1 MVHRPRNSVWHNT
14 TVTHSTKPNEQ
25 ATLMRKTLTR
35 FKQISC
41 YSRVMG
47 SRLINSFA
55 LASSILFTLPSNA
68 AEQTY
73 QLETLAEGLNF
84 PWSVDF
90 LPSGDLL
97 VAELDGTLKRI
108 AKDGSSSTPI
118 NGVPTVYRARQGG
131 LFDVLLDKDFATND
145 TLFLSYAEGDSEEN
159 GTTVARATLAG
170 NILTN
175 VQVIFTANPS
185 KYASLHYGGRMALT
199 SDDMLLI
206 TTGDGFDFREHAQ
219 DLNSHL
225 GKTIRINKDGSP
237 ARGNPFPEAAKV
249 WTYGHRNPQGLAIAL
264 DGTVYL
270 NEHGPKGGDE
280 LNIITKANNYGWP
293 AITYGMDYNGAYV
306 SPLTEYPGMQQPQ
319 HIWTPSIGPSG
330 MAFYEGDKFPKWK
343 NSLFVGAL
351 VNKEVRRLTV
361 DNQQV
366 TAEETVFAELD
377 ARIRDIRVGPDG
389 LLYIV
394 TDGEQGAVIRVNPE
408 QD

>member
-1 MVHRPRNSVWHNT
+1 M
-14 TVTHSTKPNEQ
+14 KKAQE
-25 ATLMRKTLTR
+25 LFRKISLNFQIIGTR
-35 FKQISC
+35 LAK
-41 YSRVMG
+41 
-47 SRLINSFA
+47 SFA
-55 LASSILFTLPSNA
+55 LAAIILFTLPTNA
-68 AEQTY
+68 EEQTY
-73 QLETLAEGLNF
+73 RLETLAEGLNF

-90 LPSGDLL
+90 LPNGDLL
-97 VAELDGTLKRI
+97 VAELEGTLKRI
-108 AKDGSSSTPI
+108 SKDGSSS
-118 NGVPTVYRARQGG
+118 NSVSAVPTVYRASQGG
-131 LFDVLLDKDFATND
+131 LFDVLLDKDFATNS
-145 TLFLSYAEGDSEEN
+145 TLYLSYAEGDSEEN
-159 GTTVARATLAG
+159 GTTVARATLTG
-170 NILTN
+170 NALTD
-175 VQVIFTANPS
+175 VEIIFTASPR
-185 KYASLHYGGRMALT
+185 KYAPLHYGGRMAFT
-199 SDDMLLI
+199 SDDLLLI

-237 ARGNPFPEAAKV
+237 AQGNPFPEAPKV

-280 LNIITKANNYGWP
+280 LNVITKASNYGWP

-319 HIWTPSIGPSG
+319 HVWTPSIGPSG
-330 MAFYEGDKFPKWK
+330 MAFYEGNKFPKWQ

-351 VNKEVRRLTV
+351 VDKEVRRLTV
-361 DNQQV
+361 ENQQV

-394 TDGEQGAVIRVNPE
+394 TDGDPGTVIRVHPE
-408 QD
+408 

>member
-1 MVHRPRNSVWHNT
+1 MKKAQELFR
-14 TVTHSTKPNEQ
+14 
-25 ATLMRKTLTR
+25 
-35 FKQISC
+35 QISL
-41 YSRVMG
+41 YFQIIG
-47 SRLINSFA
+47 TRLAKSIA
-55 LASSILFTLPSNA
+55 LAAIILFTLPTNA
-68 AEQTY
+68 EEQTY
-73 QLETLAEGLNF
+73 RLETLAEGLNF

-90 LPSGDLL
+90 LPNGDLL
-97 VAELDGTLKRI
+97 VAELEGTLKRI
-108 AKDGSSSTPI
+108 SKDGSSS
-118 NGVPTVYRARQGG
+118 NSVSGVPTVYRASQGG
-131 LFDVLLDKDFATND
+131 LFDVLLDKDFATNS
-145 TLFLSYAEGDSEEN
+145 TLYLSYAEGDSEEN
-159 GTTVARATLAG
+159 GTTVARATLTG
-170 NILTN
+170 NALTD
-175 VQVIFTANPS
+175 VEVIFTASPR
-185 KYASLHYGGRMALT
+185 KYAPLHYGGRMAFT
-199 SDDMLLI
+199 SDDLLLI

-237 ARGNPFPEAAKV
+237 AQGNPFPEAPKV

-280 LNIITKANNYGWP
+280 LNVITKANNYGWP

-319 HIWTPSIGPSG
+319 HVWTPSIGPSG
-330 MAFYEGDKFPKWK
+330 MAFYEGDKFPKWQ

-361 DNQQV
+361 ENQQV
-366 TAEETVFAELD
+366 TAEETVFAELG

-394 TDGEQGAVIRVNPE
+394 TDGDPGTVIKVHPE
-408 QD
+408 

>member
-1 MVHRPRNSVWHNT
+1 MKKAQELFRKISLNFQIIGTRLA
-14 TVTHSTKPNEQ
+14 KP
-25 ATLMRKTLTR
+25 
-35 FKQISC
+35 
-41 YSRVMG
+41 
-47 SRLINSFA
+47 FA
-55 LASSILFTLPSNA
+55 LAAIILFTLPTNA
-68 AEQTY
+68 EEQTY
-73 QLETLAEGLNF
+73 RLETLAEGLNF

-90 LPSGDLL
+90 LPNGDLL
-97 VAELDGTLKRI
+97 VAELEGTLKRI
-108 AKDGSSSTPI
+108 SKDGSSS
-118 NGVPTVYRARQGG
+118 NSVSAVPTVYRASQGG
-131 LFDVLLDKDFATND
+131 LFDVLLDKDFATNS
-145 TLFLSYAEGDSEEN
+145 TLYLSYADGDSEEN
-159 GTTVARATLAG
+159 GTTVARATLTG
-170 NILTN
+170 NALTD
-175 VQVIFTANPS
+175 VEIIFTASPR
-185 KYASLHYGGRMALT
+185 KYAPLHYGGRMAFT
-199 SDDMLLI
+199 SDDLLLI

-237 ARGNPFPEAAKV
+237 AQGNPFPEAPKV

-280 LNIITKANNYGWP
+280 LNVITKANNYGWP

-319 HIWTPSIGPSG
+319 HVWTPSIGPSG
-330 MAFYEGDKFPKWK
+330 MAFYEGNKFPKWQ

-351 VNKEVRRLTV
+351 VDKEVRRLTV
-361 DNQQV
+361 ENQQV

-394 TDGEQGAVIRVNPE
+394 TDGDPGTVIRVHPE
-408 QD
+408 

>member
-1 MVHRPRNSVWHNT
+1 MKKAQEPF
-14 TVTHSTKPNEQ
+14 
-25 ATLMRKTLTR
+25 RKISLNFQIIGTR
-35 FKQISC
+35 LAK
-41 YSRVMG
+41 
-47 SRLINSFA
+47 SFA
-55 LASSILFTLPSNA
+55 LAAIILFTLPTNA
-68 AEQTY
+68 EEQTY
-73 QLETLAEGLNF
+73 RLETLAAGLNF

-90 LPSGDLL
+90 LPNGDLL
-97 VAELDGTLKRI
+97 VAELEGTLKRI
-108 AKDGSSSTPI
+108 SKDGSSS
-118 NGVPTVYRARQGG
+118 NSVSAVPTVYRASQGG
-131 LFDVLLDKDFATND
+131 LFDVLLDKDFATNS
-145 TLFLSYAEGDSEEN
+145 TLYLSYAEGDSEEN
-159 GTTVARATLAG
+159 GTTVARATLTG
-170 NILTN
+170 NALTD
-175 VQVIFTANPS
+175 VEVIFTASPR
-185 KYASLHYGGRMALT
+185 KYAPLHYGGRMAFT
-199 SDDMLLI
+199 SDDLLLI

-237 ARGNPFPEAAKV
+237 AQGNPFPEAPKV
-249 WTYGHRNPQGLAIAL
+249 WTYGHRNPQGLAIAP

-280 LNIITKANNYGWP
+280 LNVITKANNYGWP

-319 HIWTPSIGPSG
+319 HVWTPSIGPSG
-330 MAFYEGDKFPKWK
+330 MAFYEGNKFPKWQ

-361 DNQQV
+361 ENQQV

-394 TDGEQGAVIRVNPE
+394 TDGDPGTVIRVHPE
-408 QD
+408 

>member
-1 MVHRPRNSVWHNT
+1 MKKAQELFR
-14 TVTHSTKPNEQ
+14 
-25 ATLMRKTLTR
+25 
-35 FKQISC
+35 QISL
-41 YSRVMG
+41 YFQIIG
-47 SRLINSFA
+47 TRLAKSIA
-55 LASSILFTLPSNA
+55 LAAIILFTLPTNA
-68 AEQTY
+68 EEQTY
-73 QLETLAEGLNF
+73 RLETLAEGLNF

-90 LPSGDLL
+90 LPNGDLL
-97 VAELDGTLKRI
+97 VAELEGTLKRI
-108 AKDGSSSTPI
+108 SKDGSSS
-118 NGVPTVYRARQGG
+118 NSVSGVPTVYRASQGG
-131 LFDVLLDKDFATND
+131 LFDVLLDKDFATNS
-145 TLFLSYAEGDSEEN
+145 TLYLSYAEGDSDEN
-159 GTTVARATLAG
+159 GTTVARATLTG
-170 NILTN
+170 NALTD
-175 VQVIFTANPS
+175 VEVIFTASPR
-185 KYASLHYGGRMALT
+185 KYAPLHYGGRMAFT
-199 SDDMLLI
+199 SDDLLLI

-237 ARGNPFPEAAKV
+237 AQDNPFPEAPKV

-280 LNIITKANNYGWP
+280 LNVITKANNYGWP

-319 HIWTPSIGPSG
+319 HVWTPSIGPSG
-330 MAFYEGDKFPKWK
+330 MAFYAGDKFPKWQ

-361 DNQQV
+361 ENQQV
-366 TAEETVFAELD
+366 TAEETMFAELD

-394 TDGEQGAVIRVNPE
+394 TDGDPGTVIKVHPE
-408 QD
+408 

>member
-1 MVHRPRNSVWHNT
+1 M
-14 TVTHSTKPNEQ
+14 KKAQE
-25 ATLMRKTLTR
+25 L
-35 FKQISC
+35 FKQISLNFQII
-41 YSRVMG
+41 G
-47 SRLINSFA
+47 TRLAKSFA
-55 LASSILFTLPSNA
+55 LAAIVLFTLPTNA
-68 AEQTY
+68 EEQSY
-73 QLETLAEGLNF
+73 RLETLAEGLNF

-90 LPSGDLL
+90 LPNGDLL
-97 VAELDGTLKRI
+97 VAELEGTLKRI
-108 AKDGSSSTPI
+108 SKDGSSS
-118 NGVPTVYRARQGG
+118 NSVSAVPTVYRASQGG
-131 LFDVLLDKDFATND
+131 LFDVLLDKDFATNS
-145 TLFLSYAEGDSEEN
+145 TLYLSYAEGDSEEN
-159 GTTVARATLAG
+159 GTTVARATLTG
-170 NILTN
+170 NALTD
-175 VQVIFTANPS
+175 VEIIFTASPR
-185 KYASLHYGGRMALT
+185 KYAPLHYGGRMAFT
-199 SDDMLLI
+199 SDDLLLI

-237 ARGNPFPEAAKV
+237 AQGNPFPEAPKV

-280 LNIITKANNYGWP
+280 LNVITKANNYGWP

-319 HIWTPSIGPSG
+319 HVWTPSIGPSG
-330 MAFYEGDKFPKWK
+330 MAFYEGNKFPKWQ

-351 VNKEVRRLTV
+351 VDKEVRRLTV
-361 DNQQV
+361 ENQQV

-394 TDGEQGAVIRVNPE
+394 TDGDPGTVIRVHPE
-408 QD
+408 

>member
-1 MVHRPRNSVWHNT
+1 M
-14 TVTHSTKPNEQ
+14 KKAQE
-25 ATLMRKTLTR
+25 L
-35 FKQISC
+35 FKQISLNFQII
-41 YSRVMG
+41 G
-47 SRLINSFA
+47 TRLAKSFA
-55 LASSILFTLPSNA
+55 LAAIVLFTLPTNA
-68 AEQTY
+68 EEQSY
-73 QLETLAEGLNF
+73 RLETLAEGLNF

-90 LPSGDLL
+90 LPNGDLL
-97 VAELDGTLKRI
+97 VAELEGTLKRI
-108 AKDGSSSTPI
+108 SKDGSSS
-118 NGVPTVYRARQGG
+118 NSVSAVPTVYRASQGG
-131 LFDVLLDKDFATND
+131 LFDVLLDKDFATNS
-145 TLFLSYAEGDSEEN
+145 TLYLSYAEGDSEEN
-159 GTTVARATLAG
+159 GTTVARATLTG
-170 NILTN
+170 NALTD
-175 VQVIFTANPS
+175 VEVIFTASPR
-185 KYASLHYGGRMALT
+185 KYAPLHYGGRMAFT
-199 SDDMLLI
+199 SDDLLLI

-219 DLNSHL
+219 DLNSHV

-237 ARGNPFPEAAKV
+237 AQGNPFPEAPKI

-280 LNIITKANNYGWP
+280 LNVITKANNYGWP

-319 HIWTPSIGPSG
+319 HVWTPSIGPSG
-330 MAFYEGDKFPKWK
+330 MAFYEGNKFPKWQ

-361 DNQQV
+361 ENQQV

-394 TDGEQGAVIRVNPE
+394 TDGDPGTVIRVHPE
-408 QD
+408 

>member
-1 MVHRPRNSVWHNT
+1 MKKAQELFR
-14 TVTHSTKPNEQ
+14 
-25 ATLMRKTLTR
+25 
-35 FKQISC
+35 QISL
-41 YSRVMG
+41 YFQIIG
-47 SRLINSFA
+47 TRLAKSIA
-55 LASSILFTLPSNA
+55 LAAIILFTLPTNA
-68 AEQTY
+68 EEQTY
-73 QLETLAEGLNF
+73 RLETLAEGLNF

-90 LPSGDLL
+90 LPNGDLL
-97 VAELDGTLKRI
+97 VAELEGTLKRI
-108 AKDGSSSTPI
+108 SKDGSSS
-118 NGVPTVYRARQGG
+118 NSVSGVPTVYRASQGG
-131 LFDVLLDKDFATND
+131 LFDVLLDKDFATNS
-145 TLFLSYAEGDSEEN
+145 TLYLSYAEGDSDEN
-159 GTTVARATLAG
+159 GTTVARATLTG
-170 NILTN
+170 NALTD
-175 VQVIFTANPS
+175 VEVIFTASPR
-185 KYASLHYGGRMALT
+185 KYAPLHYGGRMAFT
-199 SDDMLLI
+199 SDDLLLI

-237 ARGNPFPEAAKV
+237 AQDNPFPEAPKV

-280 LNIITKANNYGWP
+280 LNVITKANNYGWP

-319 HIWTPSIGPSG
+319 HVWTPSIGPSG
-330 MAFYEGDKFPKWK
+330 MAFYAGDKFPKWQ

-361 DNQQV
+361 ENQQV

-394 TDGEQGAVIRVNPE
+394 TDGDPGTVIKVHPE
-408 QD
+408 

>member
-1 MVHRPRNSVWHNT
+1 M
-14 TVTHSTKPNEQ
+14 KKAQE
-25 ATLMRKTLTR
+25 LFRKISLNFQIIGTR
-35 FKQISC
+35 LAK
-41 YSRVMG
+41 
-47 SRLINSFA
+47 SFA
-55 LASSILFTLPSNA
+55 LAAIILFTLPTIA
-68 AEQTY
+68 EEQTY
-73 QLETLAEGLNF
+73 RLETLAEGLNF

-90 LPSGDLL
+90 LPNGDLL
-97 VAELDGTLKRI
+97 VAELEGTLKRI
-108 AKDGSSSTPI
+108 SKDGSSS
-118 NGVPTVYRARQGG
+118 NSVSAVPTVYRASQGG
-131 LFDVLLDKDFATND
+131 LFDVLLDKDFATNS
-145 TLFLSYAEGDSEEN
+145 TLYLSYAEGDSEEN
-159 GTTVARATLAG
+159 GTTVARATLTG
-170 NILTN
+170 NALTD
-175 VQVIFTANPS
+175 VEIIFTASPR
-185 KYASLHYGGRMALT
+185 KYAPLHYGGRMAFT
-199 SDDMLLI
+199 SDDLLLI

-237 ARGNPFPEAAKV
+237 AQGNPFPEAPKV

-280 LNIITKANNYGWP
+280 LNVITKANNYGWP

-319 HIWTPSIGPSG
+319 HVWTPSIGPSG
-330 MAFYEGDKFPKWK
+330 MAFYEGNKFPKWQ

-351 VNKEVRRLTV
+351 VDKEVRRLTV
-361 DNQQV
+361 ENQQV

-394 TDGEQGAVIRVNPE
+394 TDGDPGTVIRVHPE
-408 QD
+408 

>member
-1 MVHRPRNSVWHNT
+1 MKKAQEPF
-14 TVTHSTKPNEQ
+14 
-25 ATLMRKTLTR
+25 RKISLNFQIIGTR
-35 FKQISC
+35 LAK
-41 YSRVMG
+41 
-47 SRLINSFA
+47 SFA
-55 LASSILFTLPSNA
+55 LAAIILFTLPTNA
-68 AEQTY
+68 EEQTY
-73 QLETLAEGLNF
+73 RLETLAEGLNF

-90 LPSGDLL
+90 LPNGDLL
-97 VAELDGTLKRI
+97 VAELEGTLKRI
-108 AKDGSSSTPI
+108 SKDGSSS
-118 NGVPTVYRARQGG
+118 NSVSAVPTVYRASQGG
-131 LFDVLLDKDFATND
+131 LFDVLLDKDFATNS
-145 TLFLSYAEGDSEEN
+145 TLYLSYAEGNSEEN
-159 GTTVARATLAG
+159 GTTVARATLTG
-170 NILTN
+170 NALTD
-175 VQVIFTANPS
+175 VEVIFTASPR
-185 KYASLHYGGRMALT
+185 KYAPLHYGGRMAFT
-199 SDDMLLI
+199 SDDLLLI

-237 ARGNPFPEAAKV
+237 AQGNPFPEAPKV
-249 WTYGHRNPQGLAIAL
+249 WTYGHRNPQGLAIAP

-280 LNIITKANNYGWP
+280 LNVITKANNYGWP

-319 HIWTPSIGPSG
+319 YVWTPSIGPSG
-330 MAFYEGDKFPKWK
+330 MAFYEGNKFPKWQ

-361 DNQQV
+361 ENQQV

-394 TDGEQGAVIRVNPE
+394 TDGDPGTVIKVHPE
-408 QD
+408 

>member
-1 MVHRPRNSVWHNT
+1 MKKAQELFR
-14 TVTHSTKPNEQ
+14 
-25 ATLMRKTLTR
+25 
-35 FKQISC
+35 QISL
-41 YSRVMG
+41 YFQIIG
-47 SRLINSFA
+47 TRLAKSFA
-55 LASSILFTLPSNA
+55 LAAIILFTLPTNA
-68 AEQTY
+68 EEQTY
-73 QLETLAEGLNF
+73 RLETLAEGLNF

-90 LPSGDLL
+90 LPNGDLL
-97 VAELDGTLKRI
+97 VAELEGTLKRI
-108 AKDGSSSTPI
+108 SKDGSSS
-118 NGVPTVYRARQGG
+118 NSVSGVPTVYRASQGG
-131 LFDVLLDKDFATND
+131 LFDVLLDKDFATNS
-145 TLFLSYAEGDSEEN
+145 TLYLSYAEGDSDEN
-159 GTTVARATLAG
+159 GTTVARATLTG
-170 NILTN
+170 NALTD
-175 VQVIFTANPS
+175 VEVIFTASPR
-185 KYASLHYGGRMALT
+185 KYAPLHYGGRMAFT
-199 SDDMLLI
+199 SDDLLLI

-237 ARGNPFPEAAKV
+237 AQDNPFPEAPKV

-280 LNIITKANNYGWP
+280 LNVITKANNYGWP

-319 HIWTPSIGPSG
+319 HVWTPSIGPSG
-330 MAFYEGDKFPKWK
+330 MAFYEGNKFPKWQ

-361 DNQQV
+361 ENQQV

-394 TDGEQGAVIRVNPE
+394 TDGDPGTVIKVHPE
-408 QD
+408 

>member
-1 MVHRPRNSVWHNT
+1 M
-14 TVTHSTKPNEQ
+14 
-25 ATLMRKTLTR
+25 
-35 FKQISC
+35 
-41 YSRVMG
+41 
-47 SRLINSFA
+47 
-55 LASSILFTLPSNA
+55 FTLPTNA
-68 AEQTY
+68 EEQTY
-73 QLETLAEGLNF
+73 RLETLAKGLNF

-90 LPSGDLL
+90 LPNGDLL
-97 VAELDGTLKRI
+97 VAELEGTLKRI
-108 AKDGSSSTPI
+108 SKDGSSS
-118 NGVPTVYRARQGG
+118 NSVSAVPTVYRASQGG
-131 LFDVLLDKDFATND
+131 LFDVLLDKDFATNS
-145 TLFLSYAEGDSEEN
+145 TLYLSYAEGDSEEN
-159 GTTVARATLAG
+159 GTTVARATLTG
-170 NILTN
+170 NALTD
-175 VQVIFTANPS
+175 VEVIFTASPR
-185 KYASLHYGGRMALT
+185 KYAPLHYGGRMAFT
-199 SDDMLLI
+199 SDDLLLI

-237 ARGNPFPEAAKV
+237 AQGNPFPEAPKV

-280 LNIITKANNYGWP
+280 LNVITKANNYGWP

-319 HIWTPSIGPSG
+319 YVWTPSIGPSG
-330 MAFYEGDKFPKWK
+330 MAFYEGNKFPKWQ

-361 DNQQV
+361 ENQQV

-394 TDGEQGAVIRVNPE
+394 TDGDPGTVIRVHPE
-408 QD
+408 

>member
-1 MVHRPRNSVWHNT
+1 MKKAQELFR
-14 TVTHSTKPNEQ
+14 
-25 ATLMRKTLTR
+25 
-35 FKQISC
+35 QISL
-41 YSRVMG
+41 YFQIIG
-47 SRLINSFA
+47 TRLAKSIA
-55 LASSILFTLPSNA
+55 LAAIILFTLPTNA
-68 AEQTY
+68 EEQTY
-73 QLETLAEGLNF
+73 RLETLAEGLNF

-90 LPSGDLL
+90 LPNGDLL
-97 VAELDGTLKRI
+97 VAELEGTLKRI
-108 AKDGSSSTPI
+108 SKDGSSS
-118 NGVPTVYRARQGG
+118 NSVSGVPTVYRASQGG
-131 LFDVLLDKDFATND
+131 LFDVLLDKDFATNS
-145 TLFLSYAEGDSEEN
+145 TLYLSYAEGDSEEN
-159 GTTVARATLAG
+159 GTTVARATLTG
-170 NILTN
+170 NALTD
-175 VQVIFTANPS
+175 VEVIFTASPR
-185 KYASLHYGGRMALT
+185 KYAPLHYGGRMAFT
-199 SDDMLLI
+199 SDDLLLI

-237 ARGNPFPEAAKV
+237 AQGNPFPEAPKV

-280 LNIITKANNYGWP
+280 LNVITKANNYGWP

-319 HIWTPSIGPSG
+319 HVWTPSIGPSG
-330 MAFYEGDKFPKWK
+330 MAFYAGDKFPKWQ

-361 DNQQV
+361 ENQQV

-394 TDGEQGAVIRVNPE
+394 TDGDPGTVIKVHPE
-408 QD
+408 

>member
-1 MVHRPRNSVWHNT
+1 M
-14 TVTHSTKPNEQ
+14 KKAQE
-25 ATLMRKTLTR
+25 L
-35 FKQISC
+35 FKQISLNFQII
-41 YSRVMG
+41 G
-47 SRLINSFA
+47 TRLAKSFA
-55 LASSILFTLPSNA
+55 LAAIVLFTLPTNA
-68 AEQTY
+68 EEQSY
-73 QLETLAEGLNF
+73 RLETLAEGLNF

-90 LPSGDLL
+90 LPNGDLL
-97 VAELDGTLKRI
+97 VAELEGTLKRI
-108 AKDGSSSTPI
+108 SKDGSSS
-118 NGVPTVYRARQGG
+118 NSVSAVPTVYRASQGG
-131 LFDVLLDKDFATND
+131 LFDVLLDKDFATNS
-145 TLFLSYAEGDSEEN
+145 TLYLSYEEGDSEEN
-159 GTTVARATLAG
+159 GTTVARATLTG
-170 NILTN
+170 NALTD
-175 VQVIFTANPS
+175 VEVIFTASPR
-185 KYASLHYGGRMALT
+185 KYAPLHYGGRMAFT
-199 SDDMLLI
+199 SDDLLLI

-237 ARGNPFPEAAKV
+237 AQGNPFPEAPKV

-280 LNIITKANNYGWP
+280 LNVITKANNYGWP

-319 HIWTPSIGPSG
+319 HVWTPSIGPSG
-330 MAFYEGDKFPKWK
+330 MAFYEGNKFPKWQ

-361 DNQQV
+361 ENQQV

-394 TDGEQGAVIRVNPE
+394 TDGDPGTVIRVHPE
-408 QD
+408 

>member
-1 MVHRPRNSVWHNT
+1 M
-14 TVTHSTKPNEQ
+14 KKAQE
-25 ATLMRKTLTR
+25 L
-35 FKQISC
+35 FKQISLNFQII
-41 YSRVMG
+41 G
-47 SRLINSFA
+47 TRLAKSFA
-55 LASSILFTLPSNA
+55 LAAIVLFTLPTNA
-68 AEQTY
+68 EEQSY
-73 QLETLAEGLNF
+73 RLETLAEGLNF

-90 LPSGDLL
+90 LPNGDLL
-97 VAELDGTLKRI
+97 VAELEGTLKRI
-108 AKDGSSSTPI
+108 SKDGSSS
-118 NGVPTVYRARQGG
+118 NSVSAVPTVYRASQGG
-131 LFDVLLDKDFATND
+131 LFDVLLDKDFATNS
-145 TLFLSYAEGDSEEN
+145 TLYLSYAEGDSEEN
-159 GTTVARATLAG
+159 GTTVARATLTG
-170 NILTN
+170 NALTD
-175 VQVIFTANPS
+175 VEVIFTASPR
-185 KYASLHYGGRMALT
+185 KYAPLHYGGRMAFT
-199 SDDMLLI
+199 SDDLLLI

-237 ARGNPFPEAAKV
+237 AQGNPFPEAPKV

-280 LNIITKANNYGWP
+280 LNVITKANNYGWP

-319 HIWTPSIGPSG
+319 HVWTPSIGPSG
-330 MAFYEGDKFPKWK
+330 MAFYEGNKFPKWQ

-361 DNQQV
+361 ENQQV

-394 TDGEQGAVIRVNPE
+394 TDGDPGTVIRVHPE
-408 QD
+408 

>member
-1 MVHRPRNSVWHNT
+1 MKKAQEPF
-14 TVTHSTKPNEQ
+14 
-25 ATLMRKTLTR
+25 RKISLNFQIIGTR
-35 FKQISC
+35 LAK
-41 YSRVMG
+41 
-47 SRLINSFA
+47 SFA
-55 LASSILFTLPSNA
+55 LAAIVLFTLPTNA
-68 AEQTY
+68 EEQSY
-73 QLETLAEGLNF
+73 RIETLAEGLNF

-90 LPSGDLL
+90 LPNGDLL
-97 VAELDGTLKRI
+97 VAELEGTLKRI
-108 AKDGSSSTPI
+108 SKDGSSS
-118 NGVPTVYRARQGG
+118 NSVSAVPTVYRASQGG
-131 LFDVLLDKDFATND
+131 LFDVLLDKDFATNS
-145 TLFLSYAEGDSEEN
+145 TLYLSYAEGDSEEN
-159 GTTVARATLAG
+159 GTTVARATLTG
-170 NILTN
+170 NALTD
-175 VQVIFTANPS
+175 VEVIFTASPR
-185 KYASLHYGGRMALT
+185 KYAPLHYGGRMAFT
-199 SDDMLLI
+199 SDDLLLI

-237 ARGNPFPEAAKV
+237 AQGNPFPEAPKV
-249 WTYGHRNPQGLAIAL
+249 WTYGHRNPQGLAIAP

-280 LNIITKANNYGWP
+280 LNVITKANNYGWP

-319 HIWTPSIGPSG
+319 YVWTPSIGPSG
-330 MAFYEGDKFPKWK
+330 MAFYEGNKFPKWQ

-361 DNQQV
+361 ENQQV

-394 TDGEQGAVIRVNPE
+394 TDGDPGTVIRVHPE
-408 QD
+408 

>member
-1 MVHRPRNSVWHNT
+1 MKKAQELFRKISLNFQIIGTRLA
-14 TVTHSTKPNEQ
+14 KP
-25 ATLMRKTLTR
+25 
-35 FKQISC
+35 
-41 YSRVMG
+41 
-47 SRLINSFA
+47 FA
-55 LASSILFTLPSNA
+55 LAAIILFTLPTNA
-68 AEQTY
+68 EEQTY
-73 QLETLAEGLNF
+73 RLETLAEGLNF

-90 LPSGDLL
+90 LPNGDLL
-97 VAELDGTLKRI
+97 VAELEGTLKRI
-108 AKDGSSSTPI
+108 SKDGSSS
-118 NGVPTVYRARQGG
+118 NSVSAVPTVYRASQGG
-131 LFDVLLDKDFATND
+131 LFDVLLDKDFATNS
-145 TLFLSYAEGDSEEN
+145 TLYLSYAEGDSEEN
-159 GTTVARATLAG
+159 GTTVARATLTG
-170 NILTN
+170 NALTD
-175 VQVIFTANPS
+175 VEVIFTASPR
-185 KYASLHYGGRMALT
+185 KYAPLHYGGRMAFT
-199 SDDMLLI
+199 SDDLLLI

-237 ARGNPFPEAAKV
+237 AQGNPFPEAPKV

-280 LNIITKANNYGWP
+280 LNVITKANNYGWP

-319 HIWTPSIGPSG
+319 HVWTPSIGPSG
-330 MAFYEGDKFPKWK
+330 MAFYEGNKFPKWQ

-351 VNKEVRRLTV
+351 VDKEVRRLTV
-361 DNQQV
+361 ENQQV

-394 TDGEQGAVIRVNPE
+394 TDGDPGTVIRVHPE
-408 QD
+408 

>member
-1 MVHRPRNSVWHNT
+1 MNCLKKISLNFQIIGTRLA
-14 TVTHSTKPNEQ
+14 KP
-25 ATLMRKTLTR
+25 
-35 FKQISC
+35 
-41 YSRVMG
+41 
-47 SRLINSFA
+47 FA
-55 LASSILFTLPSNA
+55 LAAIILFTLPTNA
-68 AEQTY
+68 EEQTY
-73 QLETLAEGLNF
+73 RLETLAEGLNF

-90 LPSGDLL
+90 LPNGDLL
-97 VAELDGTLKRI
+97 VAELEGTLKRI
-108 AKDGSSSTPI
+108 SKDGSYSNSVSA
-118 NGVPTVYRARQGG
+118 VPTVYRASQGR
-131 LFDVLLDKDFATND
+131 LFDVLLDKDFATNS
-145 TLFLSYAEGDSEEN
+145 TLYLSYADGDSEEN
-159 GTTVARATLAG
+159 GTTVARATLTG
-170 NILTN
+170 NALTD
-175 VQVIFTANPS
+175 VEIIFTASPR
-185 KYASLHYGGRMALT
+185 KYAPLHYGGRMAFT
-199 SDDMLLI
+199 SDDLLLI

-237 ARGNPFPEAAKV
+237 AQGNPFPEAPKV

-280 LNIITKANNYGWP
+280 LSVITKANNYGWP

-319 HIWTPSIGPSG
+319 HVWTPSIGPSG
-330 MAFYEGDKFPKWK
+330 MAFYEGNKFPKWQ

-351 VNKEVRRLTV
+351 VDKEVRRLTV
-361 DNQQV
+361 ENQQV

-394 TDGEQGAVIRVNPE
+394 TDGDPGTVIRVHPE
-408 QD
+408 

>member
-1 MVHRPRNSVWHNT
+1 MKKAQELFR
-14 TVTHSTKPNEQ
+14 
-25 ATLMRKTLTR
+25 
-35 FKQISC
+35 QISL
-41 YSRVMG
+41 YFQIIG
-47 SRLINSFA
+47 TRLAKSIA
-55 LASSILFTLPSNA
+55 LAAIILFTLPTNA
-68 AEQTY
+68 EEQTY
-73 QLETLAEGLNF
+73 RLETLAEGLNF

-90 LPSGDLL
+90 LPNGDLL
-97 VAELDGTLKRI
+97 VAELEGTLKRI
-108 AKDGSSSTPI
+108 SKDGSSS
-118 NGVPTVYRARQGG
+118 NSVSGVPTVYRASQGG
-131 LFDVLLDKDFATND
+131 LFDVLLDKDFATNS
-145 TLFLSYAEGDSEEN
+145 TLYLSYAEGDSDEN
-159 GTTVARATLAG
+159 GTTVARATLTG
-170 NILTN
+170 NALID
-175 VQVIFTANPS
+175 VEVIFTASPR
-185 KYASLHYGGRMALT
+185 KYAPLHYGGRMAFT
-199 SDDMLLI
+199 SDDLLLI

-237 ARGNPFPEAAKV
+237 AQDNPFPEAPKV

-280 LNIITKANNYGWP
+280 LNVITKANNYGWP

-319 HIWTPSIGPSG
+319 HVWTPSIGPSG
-330 MAFYEGDKFPKWK
+330 MAFYEGNKFPKWQ

-361 DNQQV
+361 ENQQV
-366 TAEETVFAELD
+366 TAQETMFAELD

-394 TDGEQGAVIRVNPE
+394 TDGDPGTVIKVHPE
-408 QD
+408 

>member
-1 MVHRPRNSVWHNT
+1 MKKAQEPF
-14 TVTHSTKPNEQ
+14 
-25 ATLMRKTLTR
+25 RKISLNFQIIGTR
-35 FKQISC
+35 LAK
-41 YSRVMG
+41 
-47 SRLINSFA
+47 SFA
-55 LASSILFTLPSNA
+55 LAAIILFALPTNA
-68 AEQTY
+68 EKQTY
-73 QLETLAEGLNF
+73 RLETLAEGLNF

-90 LPSGDLL
+90 LPNGDLL
-97 VAELDGTLKRI
+97 VAELEGTLKRI
-108 AKDGSSSTPI
+108 SKDGSSS
-118 NGVPTVYRARQGG
+118 NSVSAVPTVYRASQGG
-131 LFDVLLDKDFATND
+131 LFDVLLDKDFATNS
-145 TLFLSYAEGDSEEN
+145 TLYLSYAEGDSEEN
-159 GTTVARATLAG
+159 GTTVARATLTG
-170 NILTN
+170 NALTD
-175 VQVIFTANPS
+175 VEVIFTASPR
-185 KYASLHYGGRMALT
+185 KYAPLHYGGRMAFT
-199 SDDMLLI
+199 SDDLLLI

-237 ARGNPFPEAAKV
+237 AQGNPFPEAPKV
-249 WTYGHRNPQGLAIAL
+249 WTYGHRNPQGLAIAP

-280 LNIITKANNYGWP
+280 LNVITKANNYGWP

-319 HIWTPSIGPSG
+319 YVWTPSIGPSG
-330 MAFYEGDKFPKWK
+330 MAFYEGNKFPKWQ

-361 DNQQV
+361 ENQQV

-394 TDGEQGAVIRVNPE
+394 TDGDPGTVIRVHPE
-408 QD
+408 

>member
-1 MVHRPRNSVWHNT
+1 MKKAQELFR
-14 TVTHSTKPNEQ
+14 
-25 ATLMRKTLTR
+25 
-35 FKQISC
+35 QISL
-41 YSRVMG
+41 YFQIIG
-47 SRLINSFA
+47 TRLAKSFA
-55 LASSILFTLPSNA
+55 LAAIILFTLPTNA
-68 AEQTY
+68 EEQTY
-73 QLETLAEGLNF
+73 RLETLAEGLNF

-90 LPSGDLL
+90 LPNGDLL
-97 VAELDGTLKRI
+97 VAELEGTLKRI
-108 AKDGSSSTPI
+108 SKDGSSS
-118 NGVPTVYRARQGG
+118 NSVSGVPTVYRASQGG
-131 LFDVLLDKDFATND
+131 LFDVLLDKDFATNS
-145 TLFLSYAEGDSEEN
+145 TLYLSYAEGDSDEN
-159 GTTVARATLAG
+159 GTTVARATLTGKAL
-170 NILTN
+170 ID
-175 VQVIFTANPS
+175 VEVIFTASPR
-185 KYASLHYGGRMALT
+185 KYAPLHYGGRMAFT
-199 SDDMLLI
+199 SDDLLLI

-237 ARGNPFPEAAKV
+237 AQDNPFPEAPKV

-280 LNIITKANNYGWP
+280 LNVITKANNYGWP

-319 HIWTPSIGPSG
+319 HVWTPSIGPSG
-330 MAFYEGDKFPKWK
+330 MAFYEGNKFPKWQ

-361 DNQQV
+361 ENQQV

-394 TDGEQGAVIRVNPE
+394 TDGDPGTVIKVHPE
-408 QD
+408 

>member
-1 MVHRPRNSVWHNT
+1 MKKAQELFR
-14 TVTHSTKPNEQ
+14 
-25 ATLMRKTLTR
+25 
-35 FKQISC
+35 QISL
-41 YSRVMG
+41 YFQIIG
-47 SRLINSFA
+47 TRLAKSFA
-55 LASSILFTLPSNA
+55 LAAIILFTLPTNA
-68 AEQTY
+68 EEQTY
-73 QLETLAEGLNF
+73 RLETLAEGLNF

-90 LPSGDLL
+90 LPNGDLL
-97 VAELDGTLKRI
+97 VAELEGTLKRI
-108 AKDGSSSTPI
+108 SKDGSSS
-118 NGVPTVYRARQGG
+118 NSVSGVPTVYRASQGG
-131 LFDVLLDKDFATND
+131 LFDVLLDKDFATNS
-145 TLFLSYAEGDSEEN
+145 TLYLSYAEGDSDEN
-159 GTTVARATLAG
+159 GTTVARATLTG
-170 NILTN
+170 NALTD
-175 VQVIFTANPS
+175 VEVIFTASPR
-185 KYASLHYGGRMALT
+185 KYAPLHYGGRMAFT
-199 SDDMLLI
+199 SDDLLLI

-237 ARGNPFPEAAKV
+237 AQDNPFPEAPKV

-280 LNIITKANNYGWP
+280 LNVITKANNYGWP

-319 HIWTPSIGPSG
+319 HVWTPSIGPSG
-330 MAFYEGDKFPKWK
+330 MAFYEGDKFPKWQ

-361 DNQQV
+361 ENQQV

-394 TDGEQGAVIRVNPE
+394 TDGDPGTVIKVHPE
-408 QD
+408 

>member
-1 MVHRPRNSVWHNT
+1 MKKAQELFR
-14 TVTHSTKPNEQ
+14 
-25 ATLMRKTLTR
+25 
-35 FKQISC
+35 QISLNFQII
-41 YSRVMG
+41 G
-47 SRLINSFA
+47 TRLAKSFA
-55 LASSILFTLPSNA
+55 LAAIILFTLPTNA
-68 AEQTY
+68 EEQTY
-73 QLETLAEGLNF
+73 RLETLAEGLNF

-90 LPSGDLL
+90 LPNGDLL
-97 VAELDGTLKRI
+97 VAELEGTLKRI
-108 AKDGSSSTPI
+108 SKDGSSS
-118 NGVPTVYRARQGG
+118 NSVSAVPTVYRASQGG
-131 LFDVLLDKDFATND
+131 LFDVLLDKDFATNS
-145 TLFLSYAEGDSEEN
+145 TLYLSYAEGDSEEN
-159 GTTVARATLAG
+159 GTTVARATLTG
-170 NILTN
+170 NALTD
-175 VQVIFTANPS
+175 VEVIFTASPR
-185 KYASLHYGGRMALT
+185 KYAPLHYGGRMAFT
-199 SDDMLLI
+199 SDDLLLI

-237 ARGNPFPEAAKV
+237 AQGNPFPEAPKV

-280 LNIITKANNYGWP
+280 LNVITKANNYGWP

-319 HIWTPSIGPSG
+319 HVWTPSIGPSG
-330 MAFYEGDKFPKWK
+330 MAFYEGNKFPKWQ

-361 DNQQV
+361 ENQQV

-394 TDGEQGAVIRVNPE
+394 TDGDPGTVIKVHPE
-408 QD
+408 

>member
-1 MVHRPRNSVWHNT
+1 MKKAQELFR
-14 TVTHSTKPNEQ
+14 
-25 ATLMRKTLTR
+25 
-35 FKQISC
+35 QISL
-41 YSRVMG
+41 YFQIIG
-47 SRLINSFA
+47 TRLAKSFA
-55 LASSILFTLPSNA
+55 LAAIILFTLPTNA
-68 AEQTY
+68 EEQTY
-73 QLETLAEGLNF
+73 RLETLAEGLNF

-90 LPSGDLL
+90 LPNGDLL
-97 VAELDGTLKRI
+97 VAELEGTLKRI
-108 AKDGSSSTPI
+108 SKDGSSS
-118 NGVPTVYRARQGG
+118 NSVSGVPTVYRASQGG
-131 LFDVLLDKDFATND
+131 LFDVLLDKDFATNS
-145 TLFLSYAEGDSEEN
+145 TLYLSYAEGDSDEN
-159 GTTVARATLAG
+159 GTTVARATLTG
-170 NILTN
+170 NALTD
-175 VQVIFTANPS
+175 VEVIFTASPR
-185 KYASLHYGGRMALT
+185 KYAPLHYGGRMAFT
-199 SDDMLLI
+199 SDDLLLI

-237 ARGNPFPEAAKV
+237 AQGNPFPEAPKV
-249 WTYGHRNPQGLAIAL
+249 WTYGHRNPQGLAIAP

-280 LNIITKANNYGWP
+280 LNVITKANNYGWP

-319 HIWTPSIGPSG
+319 HVWTPSIGPSG
-330 MAFYEGDKFPKWK
+330 MAFYAGDKFPKWQ

-361 DNQQV
+361 ENQQV

-394 TDGEQGAVIRVNPE
+394 TDGDPGTVIKVHPE
-408 QD
+408 

>member
-1 MVHRPRNSVWHNT
+1 MKKAQELFR
-14 TVTHSTKPNEQ
+14 
-25 ATLMRKTLTR
+25 
-35 FKQISC
+35 QISL
-41 YSRVMG
+41 YFQIIG
-47 SRLINSFA
+47 TRLAKSFA
-55 LASSILFTLPSNA
+55 LAAIILFTLPTNA
-68 AEQTY
+68 EEQTY
-73 QLETLAEGLNF
+73 RLETLAEGLNF

-90 LPSGDLL
+90 LPNGDLL
-97 VAELDGTLKRI
+97 VAELEGTLKRI
-108 AKDGSSSTPI
+108 SKDGSSS
-118 NGVPTVYRARQGG
+118 NSVSGVPTVYRASQGG
-131 LFDVLLDKDFATND
+131 LFDVLLDKDFATNS
-145 TLFLSYAEGDSEEN
+145 TLYLSYAEGDSDEN
-159 GTTVARATLAG
+159 GTTVARATLTG
-170 NILTN
+170 NALTD
-175 VQVIFTANPS
+175 VEVIFTASPR
-185 KYASLHYGGRMALT
+185 KYAPLHYGGRMAFT
-199 SDDMLLI
+199 SDDLLLI

-237 ARGNPFPEAAKV
+237 AQDNPFPEAPKV

-280 LNIITKANNYGWP
+280 LNVITKANNYGWP

-319 HIWTPSIGPSG
+319 YVWTPSIGPSG
-330 MAFYEGDKFPKWK
+330 MAFYEGNKFPKWQ

-361 DNQQV
+361 ENQQV

-394 TDGEQGAVIRVNPE
+394 TDGDPGTVIKVHPE
-408 QD
+408 